1 MSVSDLAVLVPKT
14 IANNMVVLADHEIMQ
29 LMTEAFKITGNGSQ
43 EARVAVALVHGVT
56 SKRGN
61 C

>member
-1 MSVSDLAVLVPKT
+1 
-14 IANNMVVLADHEIMQ
+14 